1 VEKGNT
7 QTKKGEKET
16 KARSGIVNFERRR
29 YPRYNIDLPIEYFQ
43 VDASIGHT
51 GRSLSISEGGLLIHF
66 PEQMEINQHLRLRFS
81 VSSGAESNTI
91 EVLAEVVWKD
101 IHLGKGWGDYR
112 CGVKFIDIPP
122 EDMAKLKS
130 FLGSLSQ

>member
-1 VEKGNT
+1 
-7 QTKKGEKET
+7 
-16 KARSGIVNFERRR
+16 
-29 YPRYNIDLPIEYFQ
+29 
-43 VDASIGHT
+43 
-51 GRSLSISEGGLLIHF
+51 
-66 PEQMEINQHLRLRFS
+66 MEINQHLRLKFAF
-81 VSSGAESNTI
+81 SSGPELNTI

-112 CGVKFIDIPP
+112 CGVKFIDIHP